1 MKNDAHIDHLFKELK
16 EARPELDVKDIQEM
30 VVVFPDAPP
39 PFDWGQL
46 FNLNNII
53 MFALT
58 SSLIAGT
65 IYLFSGSAE
74 AQSNLEQNS
83 YYLEAE
89 DSLTETWLSFL
100 HWIRICR
107 NPSRISKSILWS
119 HSSLRHRSNNMC

>member
-1 MKNDAHIDHLFKELK
+1 
-16 EARPELDVKDIQEM
+16 M

-89 DSLTETWLSFL
+89 DAY
-100 HWIRICR
+100 RDCR
-107 NPSRISKSILWS
+107 RNGYRESYRLDRQCP
-119 HSSLRHRSNNMC
+119 